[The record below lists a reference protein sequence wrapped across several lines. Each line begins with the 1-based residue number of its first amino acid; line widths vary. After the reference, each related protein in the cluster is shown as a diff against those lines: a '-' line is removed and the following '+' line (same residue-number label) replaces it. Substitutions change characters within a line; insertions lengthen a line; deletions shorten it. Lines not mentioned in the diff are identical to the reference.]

1 MSLWGA
7 VSQETTW
14 AGESL
19 YRKEFLW
26 EQSFNGISHL
36 VASGLFWNKM
46 IENEAVFMK

>member
-7 VSQETTW
+7 VSPETTW

-26 EQSFNGISHL
+26 EQSFDGRSHL
-36 VASGLFWNKM
+36 EASGLFWNKM